1 MKISFS
7 AISDLAYQILDNG
20 MNGALADLEPDM
32 IELEKA
38 ELALFIKRSL
48 ASGRKRITIDID
60 RSVVLARQKET
71 T

>member
-1 MKISFS
+1 MKISFN
-7 AISDLAYQILDNG
+7 AISDLAFEILANG
-20 MNGALADLEPDM
+20 VNGPLGKLEPDM

-60 RSVVLARQKET
+60 RSQHSNEKGQ
-71 T
+71 